1 MKRIVIAILSLIVL
15 PAAAPLY
22 AAACNAAQPSGTEG
36 PGADNQTAGLSIA
49 EHSIAENSIVDHYI
63 TDAILYRK
71 WAVVVDCGHPDRPW
85 TVKAVPWES
94 DAGMATL
101 SRVHASQPAAI
112 VQPLVPAG
120 AKVRLWRTASSTDIE
135 LVGTALEAGGAGQT
149 IHVRTGL
156 QGAVLEGRVRGAGS
170 VELFH
175 SKRWATQ

>member
-1 MKRIVIAILSLIVL
+1 MTRIVIAILSLIVL
-15 PAAAPLY
+15 PAAGPLY
-22 AAACNAAQPSGTEG
+22 AAACNTAQPSGTEG
-36 PGADNQTAGLSIA
+36 AGADHQIAKRSIA

-63 TDAILYRK
+63 TDAILHRK

-85 TVKAVPWES
+85 TVKAVPWSSET
-94 DAGMATL
+94 GMATL
-101 SRVHASQPAAI
+101 ARVKASEPA
-112 VQPLVPAG
+112 VTSKPLVPAG
-120 AKVRLWRTASSTDIE
+120 AKVRLWRTAGSTDIE

-175 SKRWATQ
+175 SNRWATQ

>member
-1 MKRIVIAILSLIVL
+1 MKRIAIAILSSIVL
-15 PAAAPLY
+15 PAAASLY
-22 AAACNAAQPSGTEG
+22 AAACNTAQPSGTEG
-36 PGADNQTAGLSIA
+36 AGADNQIV
-49 EHSIAENSIVDHYI
+49 EPYVVDHYI
-63 TDAILYRK
+63 TDAILHRK

-85 TVKAVPWES
+85 TVKAVPWS
-94 DAGMATL
+94 NDTGMATL

-112 VQPLVPAG
+112 AEPLVAVG
-120 AKVRLWRTASSTDIE
+120 AKVRLWRTAGSTDIE

-175 SKRWATQ
+175 SNRWATQ

>member
-1 MKRIVIAILSLIVL
+1 MKRIVIAIVSSIVL
-15 PAAAPLY
+15 QAAAPLY
-22 AAACNAAQPSGTEG
+22 AAACNTVQPSGSG
-36 PGADNQTAGLSIA
+36 GAGADNQIA
-49 EHSIAENSIVDHYI
+49 EHSIAKPSTVDHYI
-63 TDAILYRK
+63 TDAILHRK

-94 DAGMATL
+94 DAVMATL

-112 VQPLVPAG
+112 VKPLVPAG
-120 AKVRLWRTASSTDIE
+120 AKVRLWRTAGSTDIE

-175 SKRWATQ
+175 SNRWATQ

>member
-1 MKRIVIAILSLIVL
+1 MKRIVIAILSSIVL

-22 AAACNAAQPSGTEG
+22 AAACNAAQLSGSA
-36 PGADNQTAGLSIA
+36 GADNQIA
-49 EHSIAENSIVDHYI
+49 ELQVTEPQIAERFVVDHYM
-63 TDAILYRK
+63 TDAILHRK

-85 TVKAVPWES
+85 TVKAVPWQS
-94 DAGMATL
+94 DTGMATL
-101 SRVHASQPAAI
+101 SRGNASQPAAI
-112 VQPLVPAG
+112 AKPLVPAG
-120 AKVRLWRTASSTDIE
+120 AKVRLWRTAGSTDIE

-175 SKRWATQ
+175 SNRWATQ